1 MATSKKKKAP
11 AKAKAP
17 RRPPAITKPLRK
29 VDLVANIADSTGLSK
44 RQVGEVLSALEDNI
58 ERSLRI
64 RGAKEFQFSGLFSMK
79 AVKVKARKEREG
91 RNIRTGEPIVI
102 PAKPAHWDVKVKPF
116 KKLRDMPS

>member
-17 RRPPAITKPLRK
+17 RRPPAITTPLRK
-29 VDLVANIADSTGLSK
+29 VDLVANIANSTGLSK

-116 KKLRDMPS
+116 KKLRSMPS